1 MSKLD
6 MIYKV
11 YDEIKVRLD
20 DEAFDNWESTINS
33 FIAHEYD
40 FTVLE
45 DATEMELRTLYI
57 VMINKYKLLK

>member
-6 MIYKV
+6 MVYKV

-33 FIAHEYD
+33 FIEYEYD

-57 VMINKYKLLK
+57 VMINNYKLLK

>member
-33 FIAHEYD
+33 FIEHEYD